1 MALIKRY
8 PNRKLY
14 HTEAKQYI
22 TLDEIA
28 ELIRAGDDVRVV
40 DYATGDDLTTLTF
53 TQIILEQEKQNA
65 GFLPHSILASLVRA
79 GGKTRR
85 VVRRALA
92 NSLGFWHQIDEE
104 IKRRVELLVNRGEL
118 TAEEAVHL
126 SKKLLSIPNN
136 SEYNEIPYPDLSD
149 IEGILLERG
158 IPTREEFQSL
168 MAKLDKLTEMV
179 DEIIRC

>member
-65 GFLPHSILASLVRA
+65 GFLPQSILASLVRA

-85 VVRRALA
+85 AVRRALV
-92 NSLGFWHQIDEE
+92 NSLGFWNQIDEE

-118 TAEEAVHL
+118 TAEEAIHL
-126 SKKLLSIPNN
+126 SKKLLSIQDKSGHNGM
-136 SEYNEIPYPDLSD
+136 PYPDLSD
-149 IEGILLERG
+149 IEGILLNRG
-158 IPTREEFQSL
+158 VPTREEFQNL
-168 MAKLDKLTEMV
+168 MAELDKLTEMV
-179 DEIIRC
+179 DEIIK